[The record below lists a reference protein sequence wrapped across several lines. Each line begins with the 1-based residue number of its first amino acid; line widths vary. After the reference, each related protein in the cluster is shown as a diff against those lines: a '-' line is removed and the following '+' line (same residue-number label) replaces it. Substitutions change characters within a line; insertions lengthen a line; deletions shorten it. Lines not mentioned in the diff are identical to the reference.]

1 MSAGGCNGCEAE
13 LNAVG
18 NVNFDLGRYGIEF
31 VASPRHADGLVLSGP
46 ITHNM
51 AEPLQLCFDAQPR
64 PRFVLA
70 LGACAIS
77 GGLFAQAPQ
86 VERLFLEHNVP
97 VSYVPVCP
105 PHPLTL
111 VVGLMDVL
119 GIGVEPRT

>member
-86 VERLFLEHNVP
+86 VERLFLAHNVP
-97 VSYVPVCP
+97 VLYVPGCP

-111 VVGLMDVL
+111 VVALMDVL
-119 GIGVEPRT
+119 GIAAGTP